1 MLISCPKCNSVYNL
15 LNNRVPF
22 GGKKFRCSQ
31 CGHIWTVYPKDIKD
45 IEPENMVKSQI
56 IRPASVFDENQEDID
71 AMFERLSQDTKGLFN
86 NYQADGGGFWGRIRR
101 KLQVF
106 FSPTMTV
113 CSILL
118 IVFIFTIYIGYH
130 NRYEIVGI
138 MPKLEDF
145 YNKMDLESIYAGR
158 DVKFENV
165 KIRDLD
171 KNGKHYVE
179 ITGNIHNVGKLS
191 SQILPIKAVMINT
204 NGEKEGEK
212 SQNLTLKRLDPDF
225 TAVFRI
231 LFSNKTTL
239 GKTLSLTF
247 DKDAL
252 QQIRE
257 EKKEQKEQKEQ
268 ETKQQKPMF
277 SFGLNKGLDN
287 F

>member
-15 LNNRVPF
+15 LNNHIPF
-22 GGKKFRCSQ
+22 SGKKFICSQ
-31 CGHIWTVYPKDIKD
+31 CGHVWTVYPKDVKD

-56 IRPASVFDENQEDID
+56 IRPAAVFDENSEDIN
-71 AMFERLSQDTKGLFN
+71 AMFDRLSQDTKGLFS
-86 NYQADGGGFWGRIRR
+86 NYQADSGGFWGRLRR

-118 IVFIFTIYIGYH
+118 IIFIFTIYIGYR

-145 YNKMDLESIYAGR
+145 YNKIDLESIYAGR

-179 ITGNIHNVGKLS
+179 ISGIIRNTCKLS
-191 SQILPIKAVMINT
+191 SQILPIKAVMINS
-204 NGEKEGEK
+204 NGDKEGEK
-212 SQNLTLKRLDPDF
+212 TQVLTLKRLGPDF
-225 TAVFRI
+225 SAMFRI
-231 LFSNKTTL
+231 LFNNKTTL
-239 GKTLSLTF
+239 GKKLSLTF
-247 DKDAL
+247 DNEYYEKLKIEKA
-252 QQIRE
+252 IEE
-257 EKKEQKEQKEQ
+257 EKKEKEEKIR
-268 ETKQQKPMF
+268 KPGF
-277 SFGLNKGLDN
+277 SFGMNKGLDS

>member
-15 LNNRVPF
+15 LNNRIPF
-22 GGKKFRCSQ
+22 DGKKFRCSQ
-31 CGHIWTVYPKDIKD
+31 CGHVWTVYPKDVKD

-56 IRPASVFDENQEDID
+56 IRPAAAFDENLDDIN
-71 AMFERLSQDTKGLFN
+71 AMFERLSQDTKGLFG
-86 NYQADGGGFWGRIRR
+86 NYQADSGGFLGRVRR

-118 IVFIFTIYIGYH
+118 IIFIFTIYIGYK

-145 YNKMDLESIYAGR
+145 YNKIDLESIYAGR
-158 DVKFENV
+158 NVKFENV

-179 ITGNIHNVGKLS
+179 ISGTVHNVGKLS
-191 SQILPIKAVMINT
+191 SQILPIKAVMVNT
-204 NGEKEGEK
+204 NGVQEGEK
-212 SQNLTLKRLDPDF
+212 IQILTLKRLGPGF
-225 TAVFRI
+225 SAMFHI
-231 LFSNKTTL
+231 LFNNKTTL
-239 GKTLSLTF
+239 GKKLSLTF
-247 DKDAL
+247 DNEYFERMKL
-252 QQIRE
+252 EKQLE
-257 EKKEQKEQKEQ
+257 EDQKAKEA
-268 ETKQQKPMF
+268 ETQKPGF
-277 SFGLNKGLDN
+277 SFGLNKGLDS

>member
-15 LNNRVPF
+15 LNNHIPF
-22 GGKKFRCSQ
+22 SGKKFRCSQ
-31 CGHIWTVYPKDIKD
+31 CGHVWTVYPKDVKD

-56 IRPASVFDENQEDID
+56 IRPAAVFDENSEDIN
-71 AMFERLSQDTKGLFN
+71 AMFDRLSQDTKGLFS
-86 NYQADGGGFWGRIRR
+86 NYQADSGGFWGRLRR

-118 IVFIFTIYIGYH
+118 IIFIFTIYIGYR

-145 YNKMDLESIYAGR
+145 YNKIDLESIYAGR

-179 ITGNIHNVGKLS
+179 ISGIIRNTGKLS
-191 SQILPIKAVMINT
+191 SQILPIKAVMVNS

-212 SQNLTLKRLDPDF
+212 TQVLTLKRLGPDF
-225 TAVFRI
+225 SAMFRI
-231 LFSNKTTL
+231 LFNNKTTL
-239 GKTLSLTF
+239 GKKLSLTF
-247 DKDAL
+247 DNEYYEKLKIEKA
-252 QQIRE
+252 IEE
-257 EKKEQKEQKEQ
+257 EKKEKEEKIR
-268 ETKQQKPMF
+268 KPGF
-277 SFGLNKGLDN
+277 SFGMNKGLDR